1 MIKFIG
7 NLHSDTQLCQLFSLA
22 SRGFITGSQEFS
34 LFLLLLRHY
43 YAGVFLSKNFPEY
56 ADYNCQLIC
65 QAVLLKIECLSDLE
79 NEVFATDV
87 EESEEEDNNKGSPT
101 VRESRKRSE
110 KLANEKNGTKK
121 EEASPDDPH
130 FKEMELSDDSNVA
143 SSNGQTKQDDVKVH
157 DPSVKIVTGTQM
169 DTNATTSDE
178 DVIEVDS
185 SDAEVPEEEDLVE
198 IFKNLRP
205 EEKRKFLR
213 AQQGTIPKTP
223 RAVNAATNNITHP
236 TTPNIKIKPEPG
248 TNSSGKRKPNNDG
261 KSDSGKKKQKFPFKH
276 PRKPQNSK

>member
-43 YAGVFLSKNFPEY
+43 YAGVFLSKNFPEC

-87 EESEEEDNNKGSPT
+87 EESEEEDDNKGSPT
-101 VRESRKRSE
+101 VRELRKRSE

-185 SDAEVPEEEDLVE
+185 SDAEVVEEEDLLE
-198 IFKNLRP
+198 LFKKLRP
-205 EEKRKFLR
+205 EEKREFLR
-213 AQQGTIPKTP
+213 VQQGTIPKTP

-261 KSDSGKKKQKFPFKH
+261 KPDSGKKKQKFPFKH